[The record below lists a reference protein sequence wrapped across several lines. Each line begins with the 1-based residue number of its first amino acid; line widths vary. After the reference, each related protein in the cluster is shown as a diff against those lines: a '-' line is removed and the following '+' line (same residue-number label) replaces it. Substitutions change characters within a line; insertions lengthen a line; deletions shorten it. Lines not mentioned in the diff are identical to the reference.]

1 MKAVIVMLGM
11 FASLS
16 ACASPGVMQTL
27 PVSQP
32 QFNTAPVVHTPPL
45 RRQPLPAVVTGEE
58 VELTGI
64 YAVDENGAHFLL
76 RNGSRIDLT
85 HQSGALL
92 RTLPAVEHR
101 SALRI
106 RGRLMPSRTAYSDA
120 ELVPSN
126 YYRV

>member
-1 MKAVIVMLGM
+1 MKAAIVMFGM

-16 ACASPGVMQTL
+16 ACVSPALMQAIPST
-27 PVSQP
+27 P
-32 QFNTAPVVHTPPL
+32 QFNNAPLQAPPL
-45 RRQPLPAVVTGEE
+45 RRQPLPGIVTGEE

-64 YAVDENGAHFLL
+64 YSIDEQGAHFLL
-76 RNGSRIDLT
+76 RNGSRLDLT
-85 HQSGALL
+85 HQSGAFV

-101 SALRI
+101 STLRI
-106 RGRLMPSRTAYSDA
+106 RGRLMPARTDYSDA